1 MKALLAIVV
10 TILLATNAAAQ
21 SKLAFD
27 GPYVGIAF
35 GKNQTSV
42 GEGNALA
49 HYTIDGGNFIGING
63 QSSKASGLMKGFNV
77 GYDHRI
83 NNLVIGGE
91 FSSSTLEGTTNGFAV
106 RSDITTPVANAP
118 ISSSTKISSLL
129 IAKSKAG
136 FVLDNKAMVY
146 GMAGLAMGNV
156 KRTILDL
163 STPVDWWG
171 NDAPLSSS
179 QNKFGYTFGM
189 GAEAMITEQFSLK
202 LEMNYVDLGTISS
215 TYTAPWGGNSNTVSI
230 QQAAKVTNIATTLGL
245 SYKF

>member
-1 MKALLAIVV
+1 
-10 TILLATNAAAQ
+10 
-21 SKLAFD
+21 
-27 GPYVGIAF
+27 
-35 GKNQTSV
+35 
-42 GEGNALA
+42 
-49 HYTIDGGNFIGING
+49 
-63 QSSKASGLMKGFNV
+63 
-77 GYDHRI
+77 
-83 NNLVIGGE
+83 LVIGGE
-91 FSSSTLEGTTNGFAV
+91 FSSSTLEGTANGFAV

-118 ISSSTKISSLL
+118 ISSSTKISYLL

-136 FVLDNKAMVY
+136 FVLDNKTMVY

-163 STPVDWWG
+163 STPVNWWG
-171 NDAPLSSS
+171 NDAPLSSP

-189 GAEAMITEQFSLK
+189 GAETMITEQFSLK

-215 TYTAPWGGNSNTVSI
+215 TYTAPWGGNPNTVSI